1 MAESPVPPAT
11 KRRQRPEKKVE
22 ITDPKAIRALAHA
35 ARLEVISELYSTQV
49 SRTATELAAQT
60 GLTPSAMSYHLRA
73 LQKWGIVVPA
83 ATAGDAR
90 ERRWKAAGTD
100 FTINSGGGVA
110 SPEFAVLDLE
120 LDAYRRRVNAYAKT
134 RDEQRRR
141 GEPTDGPSSVV
152 LASNLLYLTPEQRA
166 LMDTQCRPLP
176 PLAAGPLARN
186 AGASALMDIS
196 DGLVRDGAR
205 MAAASHA
212 VLDLDPGALK
222 ELGVPLQ
229 PAASLL
235 GKDPMDWVLGG
246 GEDHGLLAAFPAGV
260 QLPPGFTAIGSVGA
274 SAPTD
279 STGVTIAGRPADTV
293 GWDHFAD

>member
-1 MAESPVPPAT
+1 VNAETPKTEAVVPPVA
-11 KRRQRPEKKVE
+11 KRRPRPEKKVE

-120 LDAYRRRVNAYAKT
+120 LDAFRRRVNAYART
-134 RDEQRRR
+134 RDERRER
-141 GEPTDGPSSVV
+141 GESTDGPSSVV
-152 LASNLLYLTPEQRA
+152 LASNLLYLTPAQRTELTERLFDLLRDYELEDPDRVPEGA
-166 LMDTQCRPLP
+166 QRMATMWSMIPDDRGNAAAA
-176 PLAAGPLARN
+176 AAGSPKPVSEA
-186 AGASALMDIS
+186 AGGS
-196 DGLVRDGAR
+196 
-205 MAAASHA
+205 
-212 VLDLDPGALK
+212 
-222 ELGVPLQ
+222 
-229 PAASLL
+229 
-235 GKDPMDWVLGG
+235 GG
-246 GEDHGLLAAFPAGV
+246 GPA
-260 QLPPGFTAIGSVGA
+260 
-274 SAPTD
+274 
-279 STGVTIAGRPADTV
+279 
-293 GWDHFAD
+293 

>member
-1 MAESPVPPAT
+1 VNAETPKAVGPADT
-11 KRRQRPEKKVE
+11 AAPAAKRRPRPEKKVE

-120 LDAYRRRVNAYAKT
+120 LDAYRRRVNAYART
-134 RDEQRRR
+134 RDERRQR
-141 GEPTDGPSSVV
+141 GEAVDGTSSVV
-152 LASNLLYLTPEQRA
+152 LASNLLHLTPAQ
-166 LMDTQCRPLP
+166 
-176 PLAAGPLARN
+176 AGELNERLFDLLKDYELEDPDRVPE
-186 AGASALMDIS
+186 GA
-196 DGLVRDGAR
+196 VR
-205 MAAASHA
+205 MATMWSMIPDDRGKAA
-212 VLDLDPGALK
+212 
-222 ELGVPLQ
+222 
-229 PAASLL
+229 PAS
-235 GKDPMDWVLGG
+235 
-246 GEDHGLLAAFPAGV
+246 
-260 QLPPGFTAIGSVGA
+260 
-274 SAPTD
+274 
-279 STGVTIAGRPADTV
+279 
-293 GWDHFAD
+293 

>member
-1 MAESPVPPAT
+1 MAESPVPPAP

-134 RDEQRRR
+134 RDEQRQR
-141 GEPTDGPSSVV
+141 GEAVDGQSSVV
-152 LASNLLYLTPEQRA
+152 LASNLLYLTPDQREE
-166 LMDTQCRPLP
+166 LNNRLFELLRDYELEDPDQVPE
-176 PLAAGPLARN
+176 
-186 AGASALMDIS
+186 GAE
-196 DGLVRDGAR
+196 R
-205 MAAASHA
+205 MATMWSMIPDDRGMPPAKPSGRPAPDSSAGRPGRPRRRRDSMGVHY
-212 VLDLDPGALK
+212 VRKSCPGALRLGPDARESAK
-222 ELGVPLQ
+222 YGELG
-229 PAASLL
+229 
-235 GKDPMDWVLGG
+235 GY
-246 GEDHGLLAAFPAGV
+246 
-260 QLPPGFTAIGSVGA
+260 
-274 SAPTD
+274 
-279 STGVTIAGRPADTV
+279 GRICPSNL
-293 GWDHFAD
+293 FL

>member
-1 MAESPVPPAT
+1 MNAETPKAESAVPPVT
-11 KRRQRPEKKVE
+11 KRRPRPEKKVE

-120 LDAYRRRVNAYAKT
+120 LDAFRRRVNAYART
-134 RDEQRRR
+134 RDERRER
-141 GEPTDGPSSVV
+141 GESTEGPSSVV
-152 LASNLLYLTPEQRA
+152 LASNLLYLTPEQRTE
-166 LMDTQCRPLP
+166 LTERLFDLLRDYELEDPDQVP
-176 PLAAGPLARN
+176 
-186 AGASALMDIS
+186 
-196 DGLVRDGAR
+196 DGAQR
-205 MAAASHA
+205 MATMWSMIPDDRGNAAAASA
-212 VLDLDPGALK
+212 GSPVRVEEAPG
-222 ELGVPLQ
+222 
-229 PAASLL
+229 
-235 GKDPMDWVLGG
+235 
-246 GEDHGLLAAFPAGV
+246 
-260 QLPPGFTAIGSVGA
+260 GSG
-274 SAPTD
+274 D
-279 STGVTIAGRPADTV
+279 RPA
-293 GWDHFAD
+293 

>member
-1 MAESPVPPAT
+1 M
-11 KRRQRPEKKVE
+11 E

-120 LDAYRRRVNAYAKT
+120 LDAFRRRVNAYART
-134 RDEQRRR
+134 RDERRER
-141 GEPTDGPSSVV
+141 GGATDGPSSVV
-152 LASNLLYLTPEQRA
+152 LASNLLYLTPAQRTELTERLFDLLRDYELEDPDRVPEGA
-166 LMDTQCRPLP
+166 QRMATMWSMIPDDRGNAAAA
-176 PLAAGPLARN
+176 AAGSPKP
-186 AGASALMDIS
+186 
-196 DGLVRDGAR
+196 VPE
-205 MAAASHA
+205 AAAGSG
-212 VLDLDPGALK
+212 DG
-222 ELGVPLQ
+222 
-229 PAASLL
+229 PA
-235 GKDPMDWVLGG
+235 
-246 GEDHGLLAAFPAGV
+246 
-260 QLPPGFTAIGSVGA
+260 
-274 SAPTD
+274 
-279 STGVTIAGRPADTV
+279 
-293 GWDHFAD
+293 